1 MKKFP
6 LGVAEKIRSYVYIYS
21 DPRNGKPFYVGKGR
35 GNRIFSHLKKSGETE
50 KFEKIEKIQKT
61 GREPKIEI
69 LRYGL
74 SDSEA
79 KLLEAST
86 IDLLGIDN
94 LTNAVGGE
102 RSHQFGRNTV
112 KEIALRMTAKK
123 VKVKHRALL
132 ITINQLYE
140 KDMTPTKLLEA
151 TRGVWKLGK
160 RREKVEIAMAVYQG
174 IVREVYRVEEWFPAG
189 TQHYRTRPDIN
200 KIKKSRRWEFKG
212 KIAGV
217 KLRRQYLHKSVG
229 KSGQNPIRYKNC

>member
-94 LTNAVGGE
+94 GRTLT
-102 RSHQFGRNTV
+102 Q
-112 KEIALRMTAKK
+112 
-123 VKVKHRALL
+123 
-132 ITINQLYE
+132 
-140 KDMTPTKLLEA
+140 
-151 TRGVWKLGK
+151 
-160 RREKVEIAMAVYQG
+160 
-174 IVREVYRVEEWFPAG
+174 
-189 TQHYRTRPDIN
+189 
-200 KIKKSRRWEFKG
+200 
-212 KIAGV
+212 
-217 KLRRQYLHKSVG
+217 
-229 KSGQNPIRYKNC
+229 